1 MKLVLATNNKGKV
14 KELAELLKPCGYQ
27 VVSIGEFPGFTE
39 VEEDG
44 NTFADN
50 AIKKALAAAEFTGEL
65 ALADDSGLEVDALKG
80 APGVYSARFAGEPK
94 DDTANNAKLLS
105 LLEGVPQDHRT
116 ARFRCVIAIAEPNGR
131 IHTAEGSCEGVIL
144 RELKGEGGFG
154 YDPLFYVPEY
164 KQTFAELD
172 MEKKNSISHRGK
184 ALKKAMEILN
194 RLYIHQEV

>member
-1 MKLVLATNNKGKV
+1 MT
-14 KELAELLKPCGYQ
+14 Q
-27 VVSIGEFPGFTE
+27 S
-39 VEEDG
+39 
-44 NTFADN
+44 
-50 AIKKALAAAEFTGEL
+50 
-65 ALADDSGLEVDALKG
+65 
-80 APGVYSARFAGEPK
+80 
-94 DDTANNAKLLS
+94 
-105 LLEGVPQDHRT
+105 
-116 ARFRCVIAIAEPNGR
+116 IAEPNGR